1 MRIKPLGH
9 ALSIFFVISFS
20 LCIAWGLVMPDNLH
34 MHEAWSAF
42 LPGFNWS
49 VLGVLIGL
57 LGAYLYGWYIALV
70 FVPLFNLFH
79 KKVR

>member
-9 ALSIFFVISFS
+9 TLSIFFAISFL
-20 LCIAWGLVMPDNLH
+20 LCVAWGLVMPDNLH

-49 VLGVLIGL
+49 VLGVLFGL
-57 LGAYLYGWYIALV
+57 VGAYLYGWYIALV
-70 FVPLFNLFH
+70 FVPLFNFFH
-79 KKVR
+79 KKGQ

>member
-9 ALSIFFVISFS
+9 SLSIFFAISFL
-20 LCIAWGLVMPDNLH
+20 LCVAWGLVMPDNLH

-57 LGAYLYGWYIALV
+57 VGAYLYGWYIALV
-70 FVPLFNLFH
+70 FVPLFNFFH
-79 KKVR
+79 KKGQ